1 MIVNSSSFNS
11 TSIKMKYLISFIFL
25 TLSTLAFSQADITP
39 QVSAALK
46 KGDAT
51 VLSGLMMPQIEL
63 TLNGQD
69 KTVAKADAQKML
81 VTFFAEKQTSN
92 FVVKHQG
99 TSKLDDQYR
108 IGDLTTAKGKFRVTF
123 FMKNSGGA
131 MQIRQLKIE
140 PSEE

>member
-46 KGDAT
+46 KGDAA

-92 FVVKHQG
+92 FAVKHQG

-108 IGDLTTAKGKFRVTF
+108 IGDLTTSKGKFRVTF
-123 FMKNSGGA
+123 FMKNNGGS

-140 PSEE
+140 PSED